1 MIEFLLKSTGCLA
14 ILLVFYHLV
23 LEREK
28 MHQFNRFYLLG
39 SALFSFIAPLFT
51 ITTQIP
57 IEVVE
62 VPTEYIEPVVFNQ
75 QIITETPINYW
86 NIIIGISIVISSV
99 LSVRFVLNLHKIY
112 KKIASNST
120 IKLENAVLVLVD
132 DAISP
137 HTFWNHIFINKEE
150 YHSNKIE
157 TELFTHEL
165 THVTQ
170 KHTFDVLLIEVL
182 KIVFWFNPL
191 FYFLKKL
198 MQLNHEFIAD
208 EKVINSC
215 KNISEYQ
222 YLLLNKAAWNNDY
235 YLASNLNY
243 SLTKK
248 RLVMMTTKTS
258 KVNNW
263 LKKLAVLPLLTGSIY
278 VFAERVE
285 TYEKVNNNEFLDTV
299 IEKKE
304 ISDMQTSNTS
314 EILTDINKKL
324 KDANSLKMSITNN
337 NVSENFIASVERDD
351 NYVFLKC
358 YNCER
363 WAGLEIPL
371 NKEYTITDWGFSTDK
386 HVEIGKYAF
395 TIKATKKEV
404 ILKGIKNISWNSI
417 TPPLNNKKHFFNQQG
432 SLEYQKDNLEK
443 AIKQYTKLE
452 APTLFI
458 DQKTNNY
465 YLNNRLINI
474 ENIRSEFLKETK
486 GEKSNLEIFTTGKV
500 LMSLIKTI
508 REKLSKEYLDEIIL
522 TNSKSYIYN
531 DGTSLKTSKIG
542 YDSRKNK
549 DSIPTLKRIVNRK
562 NETFT
567 YTTKGGK
574 TITKKFSELTDEE
587 KKLMPPPPAPVVLKE
602 KKLST
607 KLFQELKNSKKYAI
621 WIDGKVVDNNAL
633 NSYKNTDFYNYSGS
647 FVHKNARSKRF
658 PQEYQYQLNT
668 KKHILKIKKQLP
680 PPPPPAKDFN
690 KKPKTGFINAKNQTL
705 YYVKNEKGTTY
716 YNRWGQ
722 EVTKEGE
729 IINPEQTASDKVIP
743 GQNITKVYKDDKV
756 VSEFKRSN
764 LPPPPPKAIF
774 PEVKKGEE
782 SNIPPPQSKE
792 KTKNKWVVGNEVHV
806 VEDVNTETGTVYKRR
821 DLVSKPS
828 SINNTEF
835 VELDENFKKNYF
847 IEDKKVSKKEF
858 FKHLENNKEYH
869 YGSAYTDKEKSA
881 LNMYISKSE
890 NKIIELM
897 QKGY

>member
-1 MIEFLLKSTGCLA
+1 
-14 ILLVFYHLV
+14 
-23 LEREK
+23 
-28 MHQFNRFYLLG
+28 
-39 SALFSFIAPLFT
+39 
-51 ITTQIP
+51 
-57 IEVVE
+57 
-62 VPTEYIEPVVFNQ
+62 
-75 QIITETPINYW
+75 
-86 NIIIGISIVISSV
+86 
-99 LSVRFVLNLHKIY
+99 
-112 KKIASNST
+112 
-120 IKLENAVLVLVD
+120 
-132 DAISP
+132 
-137 HTFWNHIFINKEE
+137 
-150 YHSNKIE
+150 
-157 TELFTHEL
+157 
-165 THVTQ
+165 
-170 KHTFDVLLIEVL
+170 
-182 KIVFWFNPL
+182 
-191 FYFLKKL
+191 
-198 MQLNHEFIAD
+198 
-208 EKVINSC
+208 
-215 KNISEYQ
+215 
-222 YLLLNKAAWNNDY
+222 
-235 YLASNLNY
+235 
-243 SLTKK
+243 
-248 RLVMMTTKTS
+248 MMTTKTS

-285 TYEKVNNNEFLDTV
+285 TYENVNNNEFIDAV
-299 IEKKE
+299 IEKEE
-304 ISDMQTSNTS
+304 ISDKQTSNTS
-314 EILTDINKKL
+314 ETLKDINKKL
-324 KDANSLKMSITNN
+324 KDANSLKMSIVNKRDTF
-337 NVSENFIASVERDD
+337 NVNLPNGE
-351 NYVFLKC
+351 K
-358 YNCER
+358 
-363 WAGLEIPL
+363 
-371 NKEYTITDWGFSTDK
+371 
-386 HVEIGKYAF
+386 
-395 TIKATKKEV
+395 IKV
-404 ILKGIKNISWNSI
+404 
-417 TPPLNNKKHFFNQQG
+417 
-432 SLEYQKDNLEK
+432 
-443 AIKQYTKLE
+443 LE
-452 APTLFI
+452 AIENKIPVLKI
-458 DQKTNNY
+458 NSKENKY
-465 YLNNRLINI
+465 YLNNRLIKLDKLKEEFIKETNG
-474 ENIRSEFLKETK
+474 IRSDLKIYTK
-486 GEKSNLEIFTTGKV
+486 GKLHISTIKDIQKKLTKKYLGEIHLYDAEAYIFD
-500 LMSLIKTI
+500 
-508 REKLSKEYLDEIIL
+508 DETL
-522 TNSKSYIYN
+522 
-531 DGTSLKTSKIG
+531 LKTSKIE

-567 YTTKGGK
+567 YTTKDGK

-607 KLFQELKNSKKYAI
+607 KLFEELKNSKKYAI
-621 WIDGKVVDNNAL
+621 WIDGKIVDNKTL

-647 FVHKNARSKRF
+647 FVHKNARSKRI

-668 KKHILKIKKQLP
+668 KEYILKIKKQLP

-690 KKPKTGFINAKNQTL
+690 KKTKTGFINAKNQTL

-764 LPPPPPKAIF
+764 LPPPPPKTSF

-806 VEDVNTETGTVYKRR
+806 VEDVNIESGTVYKRR
-821 DLVSKPS
+821 DLVDNSS
-828 SINNTEF
+828 SIDNAEF

>member
-39 SALFSFIAPLFT
+39 SVLFSFIAPLFT

-62 VPTEYIEPVVFNQ
+62 VPTEYIEPIVFNQ

-86 NIIIGISIVISSV
+86 NIIIGISIAISLI
-99 LSVRFVLNLHKIY
+99 LSIRFVLNLYKIY
-112 KKIASNST
+112 KKVATNST
-120 IKLENAVLVLVD
+120 IQLENAVLILVD

-137 HTFWNHIFINKEE
+137 HTFWNYIFINKEE

-222 YLLLNKAAWNNDY
+222 YLLLNRAAWNNDY

-285 TYEKVNNNEFLDTV
+285 TYENVNNNEFIDAV
-299 IEKKE
+299 IDKKE
-304 ISDMQTSNTS
+304 ISDRQSSNTS
-314 EILTDINKKL
+314 EVLTDINKKL
-324 KDANSLKMSITNN
+324 KDINSLKMSFVNKKNTF
-337 NVSENFIASVERDD
+337 NVNLPNGEKVKVWEDRISDYIE
-351 NYVFLKC
+351 
-358 YNCER
+358 
-363 WAGLEIPL
+363 L
-371 NKEYTITDWGFSTDK
+371 NKTYETLRNQKPHY
-386 HVEIGKYAF
+386 
-395 TIKATKKEV
+395 IKSSSERKK
-404 ILKGIKNISWNSI
+404 L
-417 TPPLNNKKHFFNQQG
+417 LNNMYSKLG
-432 SLEYQKDNLEK
+432 SLYFNLSK
-443 AIKQYTKLE
+443 VDKRKVKRPIHPFNPYIRLKKGGKIYYKL
-452 APTLFI
+452 
-458 DQKTNNY
+458 
-465 YLNNRLINI
+465 
-474 ENIRSEFLKETK
+474 
-486 GEKSNLEIFTTGKV
+486 KSDLTEEDKKLLPSPPKKGKV
-500 LMSLIKTI
+500 L
-508 REKLSKEYLDEIIL
+508 Y
-522 TNSKSYIYN
+522 
-531 DGTSLKTSKIG
+531 
-542 YDSRKNK
+542 KN
-549 DSIPTLKRIVNRK
+549 DSIPALKRIVNRK

-567 YTTKGGK
+567 YTTKDGK

-607 KLFQELKNSKKYAI
+607 KLFKELKNSKKYAI
-621 WIDGKVVDNNAL
+621 WIDGKIVDNKVL

-690 KKPKTGFINAKNQTL
+690 KKTKTGFINAKNQTL

-729 IINPEQTASDKVIP
+729 IINPEQTASNKIIP
-743 GQNITKVYKDDKV
+743 GQNITKVYKDDKI

-764 LPPPPPKAIF
+764 LPPPPPKATF
-774 PEVKKGEE
+774 PEVKKGDVNNITPPSKKY
-782 SNIPPPQSKE
+782 SNNSIPPPPPMSAEEMVFRYPKA
-792 KTKNKWVVGNEVHV
+792 KYYV
-806 VEDVNTETGTVYKRR
+806 
-821 DLVSKPS
+821 
-828 SINNTEF
+828 
-835 VELDENFKKNYF
+835 
-847 IEDKKVSKKEF
+847 
-858 FKHLENNKEYH
+858 NNKSVSH
-869 YGSAYTDKEKSA
+869 KKALTFVKNHKE
-881 LNMYISKSE
+881 ISVLTQEKNGE
-890 NKIIELM
+890 KIIKFTQL
-897 QKGY
+897 KK